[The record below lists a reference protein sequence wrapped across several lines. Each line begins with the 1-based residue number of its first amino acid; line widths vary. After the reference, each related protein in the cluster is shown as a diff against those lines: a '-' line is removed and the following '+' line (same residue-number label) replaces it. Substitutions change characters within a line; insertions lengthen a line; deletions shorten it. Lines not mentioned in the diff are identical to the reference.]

1 MIVGNSNS
9 RYAAMARMLLSVSL
23 SLALSASC
31 GRCDDTSNSKPTLE
45 SFVDVVNDIDRIFE
59 TRWRDLGITP
69 AEQSDDSM
77 FLRRITLD
85 LTGRIPSAND
95 VRAFVKD
102 QRPEKRLQA
111 IETLFNNPRHA
122 RHLAGL
128 WRDILLPRETA
139 PGLAESFESWLRLK
153 FQQQVAY
160 DEMTRE
166 LLTARGTA
174 SQSNAVVFFTAH
186 NVKPEELAAST
197 SQVFLGVE
205 VRCAQCH
212 DHPTTK
218 WKQDAFWGFAAF
230 FARMESYSP
239 NAPNAKVDDQAE
251 GEAYLPNSGAVASP
265 RFLDGTE
272 FAEATAEPRRAVLAR
287 WITSSENPYFAR
299 AIANRV
305 WWILLGRGI
314 ADPVDDLGPHNQG
327 THPEV
332 LDRLA
337 ADFNASGSDLR
348 RLFRIVMSTRAYQL
362 SSRYAKDR
370 ELAEVN
376 YACMPI
382 RSLSARQVYDSLL
395 QAAGNRETLEN
406 MSPKVQAGRQ
416 EFLKKFDVPV
426 RQATEFQGGIPQ
438 TLALLNGPFVSRMSN
453 PATGDFI
460 AALSESPFLTD
471 AQRIETVFLATLSR
485 YPTDDERARA
495 TRLLEPNGI
504 RRAQGL
510 GDILWVLLNSGE
522 FVTNR

>member
-1 MIVGNSNS
+1 MPMIVGCAYFP
-9 RYAAMARMLLSVSL
+9 RAAMARMLV
-23 SLALSASC
+23 LALLGLTLSASC
-31 GRCDDTSNSKPTLE
+31 GRCDDVSGSKPSLD
-45 SFVDVVNDIDRIFE
+45 SFRDVVNDIDRIFE
-59 TRWRDLGITP
+59 TKWRDLGITL

-95 VRAFVKD
+95 ARAFVKD
-102 QRPEKRLQA
+102 QRPDKRMHA
-111 IETLFNNPRHA
+111 IEALFNNPRHA

-139 PGLAESFESWLRLK
+139 PGLADSFESWLRLK

-230 FARMESYSP
+230 FARMEPYSV
-239 NAPNAKVDDQAE
+239 NAPNAKVDDQPE

-287 WITSSENPYFAR
+287 WVASSDNPYFAR

-314 ADPVDDLGPHNQG
+314 ALTLSMTLSPHNPG
-327 THPEV
+327 THPDV

-337 ADFNASGSDLR
+337 ADFNSHGADLR
-348 RLFRIVMSTRAYQL
+348 RLFRVVMSTRVYPTVQSLRQRPRA
-362 SSRYAKDR
+362 RR
-370 ELAEVN
+370 GEL
-376 YACMPI
+376 
-382 RSLSARQVYDSLL
+382 
-395 QAAGNRETLEN
+395 
-406 MSPKVQAGRQ
+406 
-416 EFLKKFDVPV
+416 
-426 RQATEFQGGIPQ
+426 
-438 TLALLNGPFVSRMSN
+438 RMH
-453 PATGDFI
+453 A
-460 AALSESPFLTD
+460 D
-471 AQRIETVFLATLSR
+471 AQSFGTTGLRQFVAGCRQSR
-485 YPTDDERARA
+485 HTGKHVSASSVGA
-495 TRLLEPNGI
+495 TRVPEEI
-504 RRAQGL
+504 RRTCASGHRISRRDSSDTGAFSLERTICVTDEQSCDGGL
-510 GDILWVLLNSGE
+510 Y
-522 FVTNR
+522 FRT